1 MKNYAFL
8 GLILISGYSILTL
21 GMIYP
26 GQINAQ
32 QEAQNITNIKTNF
45 TEQFQT
51 NFTELFHAKFSR
63 NVLNTEVDEQL
74 QRDNLDFSKNVQAAV
89 EYECPTT
96 VLISG
101 HLITDTDLIFNA
113 FLFQGTDL
121 LKNQYGFKIQDVF
134 TSGEGSKGN
143 PTKVYILMT
152 K

>member
-1 MKNYAFL
+1 
-8 GLILISGYSILTL
+8 
-21 GMIYP
+21 MIYP

-45 TEQFQT
+45 TEQF
-51 NFTELFHAKFSR
+51 HAKFSR
-63 NVLNTEVDEQL
+63 NVLSTEVDEQL

-89 EYECPTT
+89 EYESPTT

-113 FLFQGTDL
+113 FLFQGMDL